1 MSLWTFFQSEIIVCS
16 PHKRTRKIPN
26 KNQRA
31 SFCTCHKCSYTL
43 EAAIV
48 IPLLAGYL
56 VTILFFFSILEI
68 QCIVDEAL
76 LYAGRKTAVES
87 SVVDSEELL
96 LLSAEGYMLSVLHEN
111 QLLERYVKHGVWGI
125 SLWES
130 EFEGEYIRLKAE
142 YVVELPIRFGKL
154 GQIRLSSQNCFRKW
168 LGDETVVSDEN
179 VVYVTPNGEVYHSS
193 LTCRSINLKVRT
205 ATIKEIPN
213 LRGADGQKYYEC
225 TRCIWDDENKER
237 IYYTDYGV
245 RYHKSISCSALKRN
259 VEKIDLKD
267 VGDRRPCSFCYGL

>member
-16 PHKRTRKIPN
+16 PHKRTHKLPN
-26 KNQRA
+26 KTQRA
-31 SFCTCHKCSYTL
+31 SFCACHSGSYTL
-43 EAAIV
+43 EAAV
-48 IPLLAGYL
+48 VVPLLAGYL
-56 VTILFFFSILEI
+56 VTILFFFFILEM
-68 QCIVDEAL
+68 QCAVDEAL

-87 SVVDSEELL
+87 SIVDSEEVL
-96 LLSAEGYMLSVLHEN
+96 LLSAEGYMLSVLHGN
-111 QLLERYVKHGVWGI
+111 PLLERYVKHGVWGI
-125 SLWES
+125 SILES
-130 EFEGEYIRLKAE
+130 EFDEEYIVLKAE
-142 YVVELPIRFGKL
+142 YVVKLPISFGKV
-154 GQIRLSSQNCFRKW
+154 GQIRLSSQNRFHKW
-168 LGDETVVSDEN
+168 TGDKTVVSDET

-245 RYHKSISCSALKRN
+245 RYHKSISCSALKRS